1 MTAFLLERGA
11 DPTMANAAGVSAIE
25 AARARG
31 LLDAAELM
39 EEHLTVRA
47 DR

>member
-1 MTAFLLERGA
+1 LIDHGA
-11 DPTMANAAGVSAIE
+11 DPTIANAAGTTAIQ

-39 EEHLTVRA
+39 EEHVRA
-47 DR
+47 RTNV